1 MRLDLQPWTMKKI
14 RFNNTRGLKL
24 VGNFWKGNTDLGIVM
39 AHGFTGSKEQYGKF
53 THIAT
58 VLNNAEFNVL
68 SFDFS
73 GCGESEDDIIDIS
86 REVEDLEA
94 AVEWMKNQGME
105 EIGLLGLSQGGT
117 ICLEYGEAKSMVLI
131 NPLTSALPEYSE
143 KLSQKQRKELDEKG
157 FTFREKKGEDRNR
170 FNFTKDLVRKKEQLD
185 QESLLED
192 VKCPVLIIQGE
203 RDETVPLEHSRGAVK
218 KLDDAR
224 LETIDDD
231 HYFKNSLGKVSEL
244 SKEFFEEKMK

>member
-1 MRLDLQPWTMKKI
+1 MESV
-14 RFNNTRGLKL
+14 RFENSRGLNL
-24 VGNFWKGNTDLGIVM
+24 VGNFWEADSDLGIVM

-58 VLNNAEFNVL
+58 VLNGAGFNVL

-73 GCGESEDDIIDIS
+73 GCGESDDEVIEIW

-94 AVEWMKNQGME
+94 AVECLRNKGVD
-105 EIGLLGLSQGGT
+105 EIGLIGLSQGGT
-117 ICLEYGEAKSMVLI
+117 VCLEYGEVESMVLI

-143 KLSQKQRKELDEKG
+143 KFSQKQKKELEERG
-157 FTFREKKGEDRNR
+157 FTFREKKGEDRIR
-170 FNFTKDLVRKKEQLD
+170 FKFSKDLIGRKERLD

-203 RDETVPLEHSRGAVK
+203 RDETVPLEHSRRAVE

-231 HYFKNSLGKVSEL
+231 HYFKNSLRTVSEISRYFL
-244 SKEFFEEKMK
+244 EEKMK